1 MNIRSVSKLKRSQIP
16 QISYKYFGNFE
27 IHVRNQL
34 RHQLAICHY
43 FYIFSLQSLLNFL
56 INNSLFQQIFIV
68 YKTYT
73 VPRTPRFCLSP
84 FYKDVL

>member
-34 RHQLAICHY
+34 RHQTCTLP
-43 FYIFSLQSLLNFL
+43 LLLHLFITKFTEFL
-56 INNSLFQQIFIV
+56 NQ
-68 YKTYT
+68 
-73 VPRTPRFCLSP
+73 
-84 FYKDVL
+84 